1 MSHRLKEGQLR
12 EVEEITMKFLELN
25 PSITNRKLRQISGV
39 NYDQAIFFFN
49 YMIRKRRLRR
59 VGVSSGTKYIRL

>member
-1 MSHRLKEGQLR
+1 MSYTLNEEQLR
-12 EVEEITMKFLELN
+12 EVEQITMKFLQLN

-49 YMIRKRRLRR
+49 HMLRKRRLKR
-59 VGVSSGTKYIRL
+59 VGVSSSTKYILV